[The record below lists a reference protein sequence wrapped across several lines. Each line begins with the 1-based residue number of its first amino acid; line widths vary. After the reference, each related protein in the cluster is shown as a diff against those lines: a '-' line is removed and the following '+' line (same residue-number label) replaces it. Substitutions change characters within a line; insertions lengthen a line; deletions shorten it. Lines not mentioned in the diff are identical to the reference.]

1 MAVIQRAWNRRAI
14 RWPAAIGCALALGA
28 YLTPGDLQLLDELES
43 PSDTLYLVASAV
55 GIALLIAVFGWHGVW
70 LMIVATIGVTSPWSS
85 SCHTRS
91 SSPEQGPRSHAADC
105 RPTARGSA
113 GGYAWFP
120 CRSCVIPSEYIA
132 ICWSGVCDRASG

>member
-28 YLTPGDLQLLDELES
+28 YLTLGDLQTLDELES

-70 LMIVATIGVTSPWSS
+70 LMIVATIGVTLAMVLFVPYALVIAGAR
-85 SCHTRS
+85 T
-91 SSPEQGPRSHAADC
+91 AI
-105 RPTARGSA
+105 ARGGLQA
-113 GGYAWFP
+113 
-120 CRSCVIPSEYIA
+120 
-132 ICWSGVCDRASG
+132 DRAG